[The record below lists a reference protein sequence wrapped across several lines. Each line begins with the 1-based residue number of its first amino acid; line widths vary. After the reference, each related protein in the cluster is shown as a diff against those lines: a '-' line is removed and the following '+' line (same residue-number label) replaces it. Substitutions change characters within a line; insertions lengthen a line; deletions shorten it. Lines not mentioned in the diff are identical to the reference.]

1 MTALRIVRLETL
13 QARLRDVL
21 GDDSLLLHRL
31 DRALAVR
38 DAAALDEALAVLEHY
53 PPAVRQAVR
62 NAVAAWLFG
71 DAAVPASVGDAAF
84 DAPGSQERAP
94 D

>member
-1 MTALRIVRLETL
+1 MTAFRIVRLEAL

-38 DAAALDEALAVLEHY
+38 DPTALDAALAVLEHH
-53 PPAVRQAVR
+53 PPGVRQAVR
-62 NAVAAWLFG
+62 DAVAAWLFG
-71 DAAVPASVGDAAF
+71 DAAIPPAGGDAA
-84 DAPGSQERAP
+84 PP
-94 D
+94 